1 MKKTY
6 SILATLLLFVITV
19 ISCNSNGF
27 GVSYNGNNIIMTM
40 DLYAGTKDIYDM
52 EEEIFQKIRKG
63 EGTYNISLVVKS
75 KDKYGKYSISKSYN
89 LGSLDTDEIKKY
101 ASYTYFRGQIYTR
114 VSNAINNRK

>member
-27 GVSYNGNNIIMTM
+27 GVSYNGNNITMTM
-40 DLYAGTKDIYDM
+40 DLHSGIKDIYDM
-52 EEEIFQKIRKG
+52 EEEIYQKIRKG
-63 EGTYNISLVVKS
+63 EGAYNISLVVKS
-75 KDKYGKYSISKSYN
+75 KDKYGKYSISKSYD
-89 LGSLDTDEIKKY
+89 LGNWDANEIKKY
-101 ASYTYFRGQIYTR
+101 ASYNYFRGQIYTK